1 MVWGIQNLLMNE
13 ELNDFINERF
23 PGLLNYFDNSLDV
36 LSFQLA
42 TQFTY
47 YHELAHLIQLSHSEE
62 NLFSE
67 RIEFECEYNV
77 NKHWLELNADTFAAI
92 SIASHIQ
99 QYLFNQIAED
109 IDSEKANDCIIIF
122 GTCLFS
128 YIMSFASNTENLYFF
143 EKTHPHPV
151 IRVLNI
157 LMTLIHYL
165 NQSPNFTE
173 RNISFSYTQIVD
185 SILKLHQSLEEEN
198 ILNDGIS
205 QSLIESL
212 ARVPEIINY
221 LQFFR
226 DFNTEKYNDAI
237 DEWNKNI
244 K

>member
-1 MVWGIQNLLMNE
+1 
-13 ELNDFINERF
+13 
-23 PGLLNYFDNSLDV
+23 
-36 LSFQLA
+36 
-42 TQFTY
+42 
-47 YHELAHLIQLSHSEE
+47 
-62 NLFSE
+62 
-67 RIEFECEYNV
+67 
-77 NKHWLELNADTFAAI
+77 
-92 SIASHIQ
+92 
-99 QYLFNQIAED
+99 
-109 IDSEKANDCIIIF
+109 
-122 GTCLFS
+122 
-128 YIMSFASNTENLYFF
+128 
-143 EKTHPHPV
+143 
-151 IRVLNI
+151 
-157 LMTLIHYL
+157 MTLIHYL